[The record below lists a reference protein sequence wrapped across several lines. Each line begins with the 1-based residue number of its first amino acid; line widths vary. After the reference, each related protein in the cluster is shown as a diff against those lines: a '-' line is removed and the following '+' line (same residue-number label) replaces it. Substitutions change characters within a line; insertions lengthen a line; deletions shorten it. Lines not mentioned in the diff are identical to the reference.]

1 MYEYSYS
8 AGMEEFEALFGS
20 SVLMSLLSSIPG
32 AIIGIVVHI
41 LIGVG
46 LYTIAKRRGIRNGWL
61 AFIPVLNVW
70 ILGSI
75 SDQYRHV
82 VQGQIKARRKVLLGT
97 NIAYMLICC
106 VVLVLCGTLFAR
118 IFANMA
124 QLETMN
130 DEQAAAFAME
140 MVAPMVGIFLLFL
153 PLLVLAIVQMVFY
166 YIALYDVYKSC
177 DPSNAVL
184 YLVLSIVVS
193 FLFGNICQPI
203 FLMICRNKDEGMAP
217 LYAPPQPPFGYSQP
231 AWQPVQPEP
240 QPPTWQPVQPPAEP
254 WENQE

>member
-8 AGMEEFEALFGS
+8 AGMEEFAEIFSGS
-20 SVLMSLLSSIPG
+20 MVMSLLGSIPG
-32 AIIGIVVHI
+32 AVIGIVVYI
-41 LIGVG
+41 LTAIG
-46 LYTIAKRRGIRNGWL
+46 LYTIAKRRGIRNAWL

-82 VQGQIKARRKVLLGT
+82 ALGQIKARRKVLLGT
-97 NIAYMLICC
+97 GIAYTLLCA
-106 VVLVLCGTLFAR
+106 VVLVLCGTLFVR

-124 QLETMN
+124 QLESMN

-140 MVAPMVGIFLLFL
+140 LVAPMIVIFLLSL
-153 PLLVLAIVQMVFY
+153 PVLVLAVVQMVYY
-166 YIALYDVYKSC
+166 YIALYDVFKSC

-203 FLMICRNKDEGMAP
+203 FLMICRNKDDGMAP
-217 LYAPPQPPFGYSQP
+217 LYAPPQPPFGYNQP

-240 QPPTWQPVQPPAEP
+240 QPPTWQPVEPPAEP